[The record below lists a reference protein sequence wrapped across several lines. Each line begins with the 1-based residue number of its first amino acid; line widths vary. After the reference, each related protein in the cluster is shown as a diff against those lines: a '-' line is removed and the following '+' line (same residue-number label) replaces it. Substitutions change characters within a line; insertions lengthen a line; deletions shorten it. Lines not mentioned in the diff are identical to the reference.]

1 MNKLVLPALALTFFT
16 SSLLAS
22 SLPTWVTAPE
32 LENGFASTS
41 CSKTGDSEEKLATMS
56 FASLAEDIGQTTVT
70 FTQTPENPKRDSTKS
85 ESSNKTPSTSKS
97 FVSQK
102 IGSLVSATVLSK
114 TTEPGN
120 AKQHETIFERSARV
134 TYISESLRKV
144 QFYEAI
150 TSSQEKE
157 ISSFEATE
165 NELSWEEV
173 KSLLLRS
180 GEYLIQQETVK
191 FPDGND
197 YLCIMVGYKPIN

>member
-1 MNKLVLPALALTFFT
+1 MNKLALPALALVLFT
-16 SSLLAS
+16 SNLLAS

-56 FASLAEDIGQTTVT
+56 FASLAEEIGQTTVT
-70 FTQTPENPKRDSTKS
+70 FTQTPGNQKRGSTKP
-85 ESSNKTPSTSKS
+85 EISNKTPSTSES

-102 IGSLVSATVLSK
+102 IGTLVSATVLSK
-114 TTEPGN
+114 ITGSPNVGQN
-120 AKQHETIFERSARV
+120 ETIFEHSARV
-134 TYISESLRKV
+134 TYISDSLRKV

-150 TSSQEKE
+150 NSSQEIE
-157 ISSFEATE
+157 TSSFEATE

-180 GEYLIQQETVK
+180 GEYLFQQDTVK
-191 FPDGND
+191 FPDGDD
-197 YLCIMVGYKPIN
+197 YLCLIVGYKPIN